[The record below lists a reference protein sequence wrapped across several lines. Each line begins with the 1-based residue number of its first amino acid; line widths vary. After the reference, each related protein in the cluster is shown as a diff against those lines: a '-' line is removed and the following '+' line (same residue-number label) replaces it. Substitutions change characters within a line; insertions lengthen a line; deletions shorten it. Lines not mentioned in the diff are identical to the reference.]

1 MARAARVSNL
11 KKPWAW
17 LAALAALCL
26 VLASSTAL
34 YILNPSVKLTLPWW
48 TAIAAPAAVYALIL
62 PLCVPGLRIGGWLAG
77 FGVLSLLHV
86 ALGATTAWLYSAV
99 TFLPIQQFVAS
110 AFWSFPPALVLDMVG
125 SLVMTLPFLD
135 ALAPRS
141 VHRAA
146 AKKSARP
153 AAAKPAATGGK
164 SRETWARAGGPV
176 ETATEG
182 RTLAVG
188 GAPLSAA
195 AGGAVGVTTAGEAL
209 TEASGAAIA
218 EPEPPPPLPDVVPVV
233 ASPALPP
240 THSVVPTH
248 ALVVEEPLVPAP
260 TLSSTNGVQAE
271 TLEDVPAVSE
281 TVQAG
286 TAPLPDFRQ
295 ALKELFGDLATEDS
309 RPADAAEA
317 EEPPEAVERPEL
329 PTEPVTTAPPME
341 RGSAIRIPFER
352 VMGQLPPG
360 AFRLPLHQVGA
371 QLAERE
377 MLVVP
382 QALIVPQ
389 LGEGV
394 VQVEWD
400 VVAGQF
406 PPEVFAVPL
415 SEVATRIVNGR
426 LLLPLDEIVRQL
438 SRDVFAASMARGP
451 VEMPGLEEFP
461 APFRPPGWEEG
472 RTAVKIAPAAGAGEM
487 SPDTAAAV
495 TPPIDTEPAEPETL
509 AIEMPDAD
517 LVAHDLGLAS
527 LPPVVPA
534 VEPERTPPT
543 GSPPLERIEDA
554 PAESASQ
561 FAAADLVI
569 DDDRAPVNI
578 VEIDEVPADIDVN
591 RLLDDLHAAGASP
604 VAQINIAQANIAL
617 PDIVEP
623 EVTPPD
629 PAPLEVA
636 LPEAAVSP
644 VVIPEVEIP
653 EVVAAKVPP
662 PEAAGPPAVAANVPT
677 EAVIRIPF
685 ERVMGQLPPA
695 VFRLPLAQVGARLAT
710 SRVLLVPQSVV
721 VPQLT
726 EGAVHVTWDAVADQF
741 PADVLAVPAADVS
754 QRIANGSL
762 VLPLDEIMGQ
772 LPPDLFAAFMT
783 RGPVEVPGIEGF
795 PAPFKPMGHEE
806 PASTV
811 AALPPAVVEI
821 PAPVA
826 TPVAAPPVA
835 PGVIPERPSAAPETP
850 PADRATPS
858 ISPASPPAPA
868 ITTAPEMTRGD
879 LSKLSSLLSQWDAL
893 VVDEA
898 RIGGVTVITAG
909 AAGLAGETLASAAGT
924 LSTLLAAHAPWPV
937 EQVTLRAVG
946 GALVLTPVGSSWATG
961 AVIAVGLRSGGSLA
975 RLEMLARRAAAEH
988 AVSEATGYPHRLPD
1002 GAGLPRLEPGPEP
1015 TSGAE
1020 VAEALDAFGKLT
1032 ASSFRDIER
1041 GAFVHCFLPPEA
1053 AAAPLAAFGCALVAA
1068 MGAESPAG
1076 GFGSFHSAVLRS
1088 GTKRLEVRRLPSA
1101 TGAAAILLVG
1111 GADTGRPG
1119 LARLQVERAAARLLG
1134 A

>member
-1 MARAARVSNL
+1 MTTTARASNL
-11 KKPWAW
+11 RKPWAW

-34 YILNPSVKLTLPWW
+34 YVLNPSVKLTLPWW
-48 TAIAAPAAVYALIL
+48 TAIAAPAAIYALIL

-77 FGVLSLLHV
+77 FGILSLLHL

-99 TFLPIQQFVAS
+99 TFLPVQHLVAS

-135 ALAPRS
+135 TLAPRPAN
-141 VHRAA
+141 RAA

-153 AAAKPAATGGK
+153 AAAKPAVAEGK

-195 AGGAVGVTTAGEAL
+195 AARAAVGVTTAGAAL
-209 TEASGAAIA
+209 TEASGAAMA
-218 EPEPPPPLPDVVPVV
+218 EPEPPPQLPNVVPEV
-233 ASPALPP
+233 APPALPP

-248 ALVVEEPLVPAP
+248 SLVVEEPLVPAP

-271 TLEDVPAVSE
+271 TLEDVPSASE
-281 TVQAG
+281 TAQAG

-309 RPADAAEA
+309 RPADLAEA
-317 EEPPEAVERPEL
+317 EEPPEVVEPSEL
-329 PTEPVTTAPPME
+329 PTEPVTTATPPAE
-341 RGSAIRIPFER
+341 GGRAIRIPFER

-377 MLVVP
+377 ILVVP

-389 LGEGV
+389 LAEGV

-400 VVAGQF
+400 VVASQF

-451 VEMPGLEEFP
+451 VEMPGLAEFP

-472 RTAVKIAPAAGAGEM
+472 RTAVEIAPAAGAGEM
-487 SPDTAAAV
+487 SPDATAVA
-495 TPPIDTEPAEPETL
+495 TPIDTEPETL
-509 AIEMPDAD
+509 AIEVPDAD

-527 LPPVVPA
+527 LPPVVPS
-534 VEPERTPPT
+534 VEAERTPSP
-543 GSPPLERIEDA
+543 GSLPLERIEDA
-554 PAESASQ
+554 PAEPASQ
-561 FAAADLVI
+561 FGAADMVI
-569 DDDRAPVNI
+569 EDDPASVNI
-578 VEIDEVPADIDVN
+578 VEIDEVPADLDVDS
-591 RLLDDLHAAGASP
+591 LLDGRIAAGASP
-604 VAQINIAQANIAL
+604 VALPDIAEPEVGLPDLAPPEVAPPEDAL
-617 PDIVEP
+617 PD
-623 EVTPPD
+623 
-629 PAPLEVA
+629 VA
-636 LPEAAVSP
+636 
-644 VVIPEVEIP
+644 IP
-653 EVVAAKVPP
+653 EVVSTKIAP
-662 PEAAGPPAVAANVPT
+662 PEVAEPPAGAAPAPT
-677 EAVIRIPF
+677 EPVIRIPF
-685 ERVMGQLPPA
+685 ERVMGQLPPG

-710 SRVLLVPQSVV
+710 SRILLVPQSVV

-726 EGAVHVTWDAVADQF
+726 EGAVHVAWDAVADQF
-741 PADVLAVPAADVS
+741 PADVLAVPAAEVTH
-754 QRIANGSL
+754 RLANGSL

-772 LPPDLFAAFMT
+772 LPPDLFAAFMM
-783 RGPVEVPGIEGF
+783 RAPVEMPGIEGF
-795 PAPFKPMGHEE
+795 PAPFKPIRHEE
-806 PASTV
+806 AAATV
-811 AALPPAVVEI
+811 AAPPPPAVVET
-821 PAPVA
+821 PAPVVTPVA

-835 PGVIPERPSAAPETP
+835 PVVIQERPSAAPEAP
-850 PADRATPS
+850 PAAGATPALPS
-858 ISPASPPAPA
+858 APPSAPA
-868 ITTAPEMTRGD
+868 ITTTPEVTRGD
-879 LSKLSSLLSQWDAL
+879 LSRLSSLLSQWDAL

-898 RIGGVTVITAG
+898 RMGGFTVITAG
-909 AAGLAGETLASAAGT
+909 AAGLAGEPLASAAGT
-924 LSTLLAAHAPWPV
+924 LSALLAAHAPWPV
-937 EQVTLRAVG
+937 EQATLRAVG

-975 RLEMLARRAAAEH
+975 RLEMLARRAAAGH
-988 AVSEATGYPHRLPD
+988 AVSEATGQPHRPPD

-1015 TSGAE
+1015 MSGAE

-1032 ASSFRDIER
+1032 ATSFRDVER
-1041 GAFVHCFLPPEA
+1041 GALVHCFFPPEA

-1068 MGAESPAG
+1068 MSAERPAG
-1076 GFGSFHSAVLRS
+1076 GLGPFHSAVLRS
-1088 GTKRLEVRRLPSA
+1088 GARRLEVRRLPSA
-1101 TGAAAILLVG
+1101 AGVAAILVVG

>member
-1 MARAARVSNL
+1 MATRARSADL

-34 YILNPSVKLTLPWW
+34 YVLNPSVKLTLPWW
-48 TAIAAPAAVYALIL
+48 TAIAAPAAIYALIL

-141 VHRAA
+141 VNRAA
-146 AKKSARP
+146 AKKSVRP
-153 AAAKPAATGGK
+153 AAAKSAAAEGK
-164 SRETWARAGGPV
+164 RRETWARAGGPV

-188 GAPLSAA
+188 GAPRSAA
-195 AGGAVGVTTAGEAL
+195 AGAAVGVTTAGAAL
-209 TEASGAAIA
+209 TEAAGAAIA
-218 EPEPPPPLPDVVPVV
+218 EPEPSPQLPDVVPEV

-248 ALVVEEPLVPAP
+248 SLVVEEPLVPGP

-271 TLEDVPAVSE
+271 TLEDVRAASE
-281 TVQAG
+281 TAQAG
-286 TAPLPDFRQ
+286 PAPLPDFRQ
-295 ALKELFGDLATEDS
+295 ALKELFGDLATEEDS
-309 RPADAAEA
+309 RPADAADT
-317 EEPPEAVERPEL
+317 EELPKAVEPSVL
-329 PTEPVTTAPPME
+329 PTEPVTARPTE
-341 RGSAIRIPFER
+341 VGSAIRIPFER

-415 SEVATRIVNGR
+415 SEVAARIVNGR

-472 RTAVKIAPAAGAGEM
+472 RTAVEIAPTAGAGAM
-487 SPDTAAAV
+487 PPDATASVAPV
-495 TPPIDTEPAEPETL
+495 DLEPETF
-509 AIEMPDAD
+509 AVEVPDAD

-534 VEPERTPPT
+534 VESERTPTPV
-543 GSPPLERIEDA
+543 SPLLERIEDA
-554 PAESASQ
+554 PAEPASQ

-569 DDDRAPVNI
+569 EDDPAPANI

-591 RLLDDLHAAGASP
+591 SLLDDLHAAGASP
-604 VAQINIAQANIAL
+604 VAQANIAQAGIAL

-623 EVTPPD
+623 EVTP
-629 PAPLEVA
+629 AGLVPLEVA
-636 LPEAAVSP
+636 LPEGAVSN
-644 VVIPEVEIP
+644 VAIPE
-653 EVVAAKVPP
+653 EVV
-662 PEAAGPPAVAANVPT
+662 EPPAVAATVPT

-685 ERVMGQLPPA
+685 ERVMGQLPPG

-721 VPQLT
+721 LPQLT

-741 PADVLAVPAADVS
+741 PADVLAVPAAEVT

-783 RGPVEVPGIEGF
+783 RGPLEVPGIEGF
-795 PAPFKPMGHEE
+795 PAPFKPIGHEA
-806 PASTV
+806 PAATV
-811 AALPPAVVEI
+811 AAPPPAVVES

-826 TPVAAPPVA
+826 TLVSAPPVA
-835 PGVIPERPSAAPETP
+835 SGVIQERPSPRPETS
-850 PADRATPS
+850 PAAGATPS
-858 ISPASPPAPA
+858 VSPAAPPAPA
-868 ITTAPEMTRGD
+868 ITTAPEVTRGD
-879 LSKLSSLLSQWDAL
+879 LSRLSSLLSQWDAL

-898 RIGGVTVITAG
+898 RIGGFTVITAG

-924 LSTLLAAHAPWPV
+924 LSALLAAHAPWPV

-975 RLEMLARRAAAEH
+975 RLEMLARRAAAGH
-988 AVSEATGYPHRLPD
+988 AVSEATGHPHRPPD
-1002 GAGLPRLEPGPEP
+1002 GTGLPRLEPGPEP
-1015 TSGAE
+1015 ASGPA

-1041 GAFVHCFLPPEA
+1041 GALVHCFLPPEA

-1068 MGAESPAG
+1068 MSVEGPAG

-1088 GTKRLEVRRLPSA
+1088 GPKRLEVRRLPSA
-1101 TGAAAILLVG
+1101 AGAAAVLLVG
-1111 GADTGRPG
+1111 AQALAG
-1119 LARLQVERAAARLLG
+1119 LVSRACR
-1134 A
+1134 

>member
-1 MARAARVSNL
+1 MAPTRRASNL
-11 KKPWAW
+11 KEPWAW
-17 LAALAALCL
+17 LAALAALGL

-34 YILNPSVKLTLPWW
+34 YVVNPSVKLTLPWW
-48 TAIAAPAAVYALIL
+48 TAIAAPAAIYALIL
-62 PLCVPGLRIGGWLAG
+62 PLCVPGLRAGGWLAG
-77 FGVLSLLHV
+77 FGILALLHL
-86 ALGATTAWLYSAV
+86 ALGATPAWLYSVV
-99 TFLPIQQFVAS
+99 TLLPVRQFLAS

-146 AKKSARP
+146 VKKSARP

-195 AGGAVGVTTAGEAL
+195 AGGAVGVTTAGAAL
-209 TEASGAAIA
+209 TEAAGAAIA

-240 THSVVPTH
+240 THSVVPTP

-451 VEMPGLEEFP
+451 VEMPGLAAFP

-472 RTAVKIAPAAGAGEM
+472 RAVEIIPAAGPPAM
-487 SPDTAAAV
+487 PADAAE
-495 TPPIDTEPAEPETL
+495 TETI
-509 AIEMPDAD
+509 AIEVPDAD

-527 LPPVVPA
+527 LPPVVPVVEPVRIPPIEFVPPERVEDDAAEPASELAGAEDLA
-534 VEPERTPPT
+534 VEAEPAPE
-543 GSPPLERIEDA
+543 
-554 PAESASQ
+554 
-561 FAAADLVI
+561 
-569 DDDRAPVNI
+569 NI
-578 VEIDEVPADIDVN
+578 VEIDEVPAVIDVD
-591 RLLDDLHAAGASP
+591 RLLEDLYATTASP
-604 VAQINIAQANIAL
+604 VA
-617 PDIVEP
+617 
-623 EVTPPD
+623 PPD
-629 PAPLEVA
+629 VEGPHVVLSDIAPPDVVESSA
-636 LPEAAVSP
+636 AAVT
-644 VVIPEVEIP
+644 
-653 EVVAAKVPP
+653 
-662 PEAAGPPAVAANVPT
+662 VPT
-677 EAVIRIPF
+677 EPVIRIPF
-685 ERVMGQLPPA
+685 ERVMTQLPPG
-695 VFRLPLAQVGARLAT
+695 VFRVPLAQVAARLAAGK
-710 SRVLLVPQSVV
+710 VLVVPQSLVV
-721 VPQLT
+721 SQLA
-726 EGAVHVTWDAVADQF
+726 EGAVHVTWETVASQF
-741 PADVLAVPAADVS
+741 PAEVLAVQAAEVS
-754 QRIANGSL
+754 QRIVNGSL

-772 LPPDLFAAFMT
+772 LPPDILASFMT
-783 RGPVEVPGIEGF
+783 RGPG
-795 PAPFKPMGHEE
+795 
-806 PASTV
+806 
-811 AALPPAVVEI
+811 
-821 PAPVA
+821 
-826 TPVAAPPVA
+826 
-835 PGVIPERPSAAPETP
+835 
-850 PADRATPS
+850 
-858 ISPASPPAPA
+858 
-868 ITTAPEMTRGD
+868 
-879 LSKLSSLLSQWDAL
+879 
-893 VVDEA
+893 
-898 RIGGVTVITAG
+898 
-909 AAGLAGETLASAAGT
+909 
-924 LSTLLAAHAPWPV
+924 
-937 EQVTLRAVG
+937 
-946 GALVLTPVGSSWATG
+946 
-961 AVIAVGLRSGGSLA
+961 
-975 RLEMLARRAAAEH
+975 
-988 AVSEATGYPHRLPD
+988 
-1002 GAGLPRLEPGPEP
+1002 
-1015 TSGAE
+1015 
-1020 VAEALDAFGKLT
+1020 
-1032 ASSFRDIER
+1032 
-1041 GAFVHCFLPPEA
+1041 
-1053 AAAPLAAFGCALVAA
+1053 
-1068 MGAESPAG
+1068 
-1076 GFGSFHSAVLRS
+1076 
-1088 GTKRLEVRRLPSA
+1088 
-1101 TGAAAILLVG
+1101 
-1111 GADTGRPG
+1111 
-1119 LARLQVERAAARLLG
+1119 
-1134 A
+1134 

>member
-1 MARAARVSNL
+1 MATTARASNL

-34 YILNPSVKLTLPWW
+34 YVLNPSVKLTLPWW
-48 TAIAAPAAVYALIL
+48 TAIAAPAAIYALTL

-77 FGVLSLLHV
+77 FGVLSLLHL
-86 ALGATTAWLYSAV
+86 ALGAMTAWLYSAV
-99 TFLPIQQFVAS
+99 TFLPIQQLVAS

-135 ALAPRS
+135 TLAPRPAN
-141 VHRAA
+141 RAA

-153 AAAKPAATGGK
+153 AAAKPAAADGK

-182 RTLAVG
+182 RTLAAG

-195 AGGAVGVTTAGEAL
+195 AAGAAVGVTTAGAAL
-209 TEASGAAIA
+209 TEASGTAMA
-218 EPEPPPPLPDVVPVV
+218 EPEPPPQLPNVVPEV

-248 ALVVEEPLVPAP
+248 SLVVEEPLVPAP

-271 TLEDVPAVSE
+271 TLEDVPAASE
-281 TVQAG
+281 TAQAG

-309 RPADAAEA
+309 RPADLAEA
-317 EEPPEAVERPEL
+317 EEPPEVVEPSEL
-329 PTEPVTTAPPME
+329 PTEPVTTATPLPE
-341 RGSAIRIPFER
+341 GGSAIRIPFER

-415 SEVATRIVNGR
+415 SEVATRIVNGQ

-451 VEMPGLEEFP
+451 VDMPGLAEFP

-472 RTAVKIAPAAGAGEM
+472 RTAVEIAPAAGAGEM
-487 SPDTAAAV
+487 SPDATAVA
-495 TPPIDTEPAEPETL
+495 TPIDAEPAAPETL
-509 AIEMPDAD
+509 AIEVPDAD

-527 LPPVVPA
+527 LPPIVPS
-534 VEPERTPPT
+534 VEPERTRST
-543 GSPPLERIEDA
+543 GSLPLERIEDA
-554 PAESASQ
+554 PAEPASP
-561 FAAADLVI
+561 FGAADTVI
-569 DDDRAPVNI
+569 EDDLAPLNI
-578 VEIDEVPADIDVN
+578 VEIDEVPADLDVDS
-591 RLLDDLHAAGASP
+591 LLDGRHAEGASP
-604 VAQINIAQANIAL
+604 VTL
-617 PDIVEP
+617 PDIAEP
-623 EVTPPD
+623 EVSLPPEVGLSD
-629 PAPLEVA
+629 VAPPEVA
-636 LPEAAVSP
+636 LPEDALPDVA
-644 VVIPEVEIP
+644 IP
-653 EVVAAKVPP
+653 EVVSTKVSP
-662 PEAAGPPAVAANVPT
+662 PEVAEPPAVAATAPA
-677 EAVIRIPF
+677 EPVIRIPF
-685 ERVMGQLPPA
+685 ERVMGQLPPGL
-695 VFRLPLAQVGARLAT
+695 FRLPLAQVGARLAT

-741 PADVLAVPAADVS
+741 PADVLAVPAAEVS
-754 QRIANGSL
+754 HRLANGSL
-762 VLPLDEIMGQ
+762 VLPLDVIMGQ
-772 LPPDLFAAFMT
+772 VPPDLFAAFVT

-795 PAPFKPMGHEE
+795 PAPFKPIGHEE
-806 PASTV
+806 PAGTV
-811 AALPPAVVEI
+811 AAPPPPAVVET
-821 PAPVA
+821 PAPVVTPVA
-826 TPVAAPPVA
+826 TPVAAPSVA
-835 PGVIPERPSAAPETP
+835 PVVIQERPSAAPEAPRAAAATPAMP
-850 PADRATPS
+850 PAPS
-858 ISPASPPAPA
+858 PAPA
-868 ITTAPEMTRGD
+868 ITIAPEVTRGD
-879 LSKLSSLLSQWDAL
+879 LSRLSSLLSQWDAL

-898 RIGGVTVITAG
+898 RMGGFTVITAG

-924 LSTLLAAHAPWPV
+924 LSALLAAHAPWPV
-937 EQVTLRAVG
+937 EQATLRAVG

-975 RLEMLARRAAAEH
+975 RLEMLARRAAAGH
-988 AVSEATGYPHRLPD
+988 AVSEATVRPHRPPD
-1002 GAGLPRLEPGPEP
+1002 GMGLPRLERGPEP
-1015 TSGAE
+1015 MSGAE

-1032 ASSFRDIER
+1032 ATSFRDVEQ
-1041 GAFVHCFLPPEA
+1041 GALVHCFLPPEA
-1053 AAAPLAAFGCALVAA
+1053 AAAPLAAFGCALGAA
-1068 MGAESPAG
+1068 MSAESPAG

-1101 TGAAAILLVG
+1101 AGAAAILLVG